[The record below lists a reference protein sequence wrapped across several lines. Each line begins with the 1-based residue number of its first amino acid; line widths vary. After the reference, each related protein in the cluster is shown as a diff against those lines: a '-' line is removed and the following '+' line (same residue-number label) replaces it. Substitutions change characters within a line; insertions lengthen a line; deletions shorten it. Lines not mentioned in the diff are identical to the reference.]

1 MTKNPI
7 DAFKTKR
14 HKMTL
19 WDIVETIAFLISGA
33 IACICLVYVIGAVL
47 ANLGYQGPQSSA
59 KATLI
64 SKIIYTSI
72 LLIPPITLFGSIKA
86 IRHRLKARWAVIV
99 ALMAGL
105 FGGTIMLLGF
115 GIGWHYAAESGK
127 EINHWQ
133 GIMASGVAALLS
145 ASPYAIIAIKRFLS
159 GKKIKRLEE
168 AARLRDEM

>member
-1 MTKNPI
+1 MT
-7 DAFKTKR
+7 F
-14 HKMTL
+14 
-19 WDIVETIAFLISGA
+19 WGIVETIAFLISRV
-33 IACICLVYVIGAVL
+33 IACICLVYFIGAIL
-47 ANLGYQGPQSSA
+47 ATLGRQGPLLPPQSSA

-64 SKIIYTSI
+64 SKIIYTGI
-72 LLIPPITLFGSIKA
+72 LLVPPITLFGSIKA

-105 FGGTIMLLGF
+105 FGGAIMLLGF
-115 GIGWHYAAESGK
+115 GIGWHYAEVSGK
-127 EINHWQ
+127 EINYWQ

-145 ASPYAIIAIKRFLS
+145 ASPYAIIAMKRSLS